1 MLDEKRKEWEI
12 IREDGFI
19 KWWIKEGII
28 KFFIPTF
35 IIIVIFIN
43 PIIFNEGLKYFSSE
57 NFTKSIYRNGILLIV
72 LSLIKAFLTLKVIDY
87 KYNEEVNS

>member
-12 IREDGFI
+12 IKENGFI

-35 IIIVIFIN
+35 IVIVMFIN
-43 PIIFNEGLKYFSSE
+43 PMIFYGGLKYFSSE
-57 NFTKSIYRNGILLIV
+57 NFIKSIYFNVIFLIV
-72 LSLIKAFLTLKVIDY
+72 LSLVKAFFTWKVIDN
-87 KYNEEVNS
+87 KYNS